1 MKKVL
6 FFGIAAGVVLIGC
19 KSFGSSLIKFNNSIK
34 LKHVDRIVYF
44 DPEVFPDYDGIKAPT
59 NLALYAA
66 VSDELKK
73 YGNYKIM
80 HINDPVKYDSINSDV
95 IKELCINN
103 GAEVAIVPKVKYFK
117 VGLGKYVFSNQVI
130 ISMKLYNNDGNLVIE
145 NSYDTYK
152 GSGRL
157 LGSAE
162 NSVKIGT
169 SNVIKNMISELRNKN
184 TSISVPKE

>member
-34 LKHVDRIVYF
+34 LKYVDRIVYF

-73 YGNYKIM
+73 NGNYKIM

-130 ISMKLYNNDGNLVIE
+130 ISIKLYNNDGNLVIE

>member
-1 MKKVL
+1 MKKIL
-6 FFGIAAGVVLIGC
+6 FFSIAAGVVLIGC

-44 DPEVFPDYDGIKAPT
+44 DPEVFPDYDGIKSPT

-80 HINDPVKYDSINSDV
+80 HINDPVKYDSINSDI

-103 GAEVAIVPKVKYFK
+103 GAEVAIIPKVKYFK

>member
-34 LKHVDRIVYF
+34 LKYVDRIVYF

-130 ISMKLYNNDGNLVIE
+130 ISMKLYNNDGNLIIE

>member
-1 MKKVL
+1 MKKIL
-6 FFGIAAGVVLIGC
+6 FFGIVAGVVLIGC

-34 LKHVDRIVYF
+34 LKYVDRIVYF

-130 ISMKLYNNDGNLVIE
+130 ISIKLYNNDGNLVIE

>member
-34 LKHVDRIVYF
+34 LKYVDRIVYF
-44 DPEVFPDYDGIKAPT
+44 DPEVFPDYDEIKAPT

-66 VSDELKK
+66 VSEELKK
-73 YGNYKIM
+73 NGNYKIM

-130 ISMKLYNNDGNLVIE
+130 ISIKLYNNDGNLVIE

>member
-73 YGNYKIM
+73 NGNYKIM

>member
-34 LKHVDRIVYF
+34 LKYVDRIVYF

>member
-34 LKHVDRIVYF
+34 LKYVDRIVYF

-73 YGNYKIM
+73 NGNYKIM

>member
-130 ISMKLYNNDGNLVIE
+130 ISIKLYNNDGNLVIE

>member
-34 LKHVDRIVYF
+34 LKYVDRIVYF

-130 ISMKLYNNDGNLVIE
+130 ISIKLYNNDGNLVIE